1 MAVNDESKTNK
12 KRDDLFASPLGNV
25 SRFVF
30 DQSVV
35 DVFPDMIQRSVPG
48 YQTIINLCG
57 ELAARFVQADSNC
70 YDLGCSLGASS
81 LAIRQQIDQPGVS
94 IIAVDNSPAMLER
107 CQSLLD
113 NQNPV
118 KSSATEVQLV
128 EADICDIEISNAS
141 LVVMNF
147 TLQFIPLDKRV
158 ALLEKIYAGL
168 NPGGCLVIS
177 EKLLFE
183 PESLN
188 QLLTELHHQFKRAQG
203 YSDLEIS
210 QKRDSIENVLI
221 PETLDSHINRL
232 KAIGFESASPWF
244 QCFNFASLV
253 AIKPK

>member
-1 MAVNDESKTNK
+1 MSDKSKL
-12 KRDDLFASPLGNV
+12 DDLFASPLGNV
-25 SRFVF
+25 PRFAF
-30 DQSVV
+30 DEAVV

-57 ELAARFVQADSNC
+57 ELAARYVQPNSNC

-81 LAIRQQIDQPGVS
+81 LAIAQHVKQPGVS
-94 IIAVDNSPAMLER
+94 IVAVDNSAAMLAR
-107 CQSLLD
+107 CDAVLEKQHST
-113 NQNPV
+113 
-118 KSSATEVQLV
+118 ATIQLV

-147 TLQFIPLDKRV
+147 TLQFIAIEKRQ

-188 QLLTELHHQFKRAQG
+188 QLLSELHHQFKSAQG

-210 QKRDSIENVLI
+210 QKRDSLENFLL
-221 PETLDSHINRL
+221 PETLETHINRI
-232 KAIGFESASPWF
+232 KACGFNAASPWF

-253 AIKPK
+253 AIKQH

>member
-1 MAVNDESKTNK
+1 MSDANRPSA
-12 KRDDLFASPLGNV
+12 RDDLFASPLGNIP
-25 SRFVF
+25 RFAF
-30 DQSVV
+30 DQAVV

-81 LAIRQQIDQPGVS
+81 LAIRQQIQQPGVT
-94 IIAVDNSPAMLER
+94 IVAVDNSAAMLAR
-107 CQSLLD
+107 CQTLLQSD
-113 NQNPV
+113 QA
-118 KSSATEVQLV
+118 ATAVELV
-128 EADICDIEISNAS
+128 EADICDIEINNAS

-147 TLQFIPLDKRV
+147 TLQFIAIEKRQ
-158 ALLEKIYAGL
+158 ALLEKIHAGL

-188 QLLTELHHQFKRAQG
+188 QLLSELHHQFKSAQG

-210 QKRDSIENVLI
+210 QKRDSLENILI
-221 PETLDSHINRL
+221 PETLETHINRI
-232 KAIGFESASPWF
+232 KACGFNSASPWF

-253 AIKPK
+253 AVK

>member
-1 MAVNDESKTNK
+1 MAVNDEILSKA

-25 SRFVF
+25 PRFVF
-30 DQSVV
+30 DRAVV
-35 DVFPDMIQRSVPG
+35 DVFPDMIQRAVPG
-48 YQTIINLCG
+48 YQTIINLSG
-57 ELAARFVQADSNC
+57 ELAARFVQPHSNC

-81 LAIRQQIDQPGVS
+81 LAIRQQIDQPGVT

-107 CQSLLD
+107 CQTLLD
-113 NQNPV
+113 NH
-118 KSSATEVQLV
+118 SSETPVQLR
-128 EADICDIEISNAS
+128 EADICDIDITNAS

-147 TLQFIPLDKRV
+147 TLQFIPLNKRQ

-168 NPGGCLVIS
+168 RPGGCLVIS

-188 QLLTELHHQFKRAQG
+188 QLLSELHHQFKSAQG

-221 PETLDSHINRL
+221 PETLDSHISRL
-232 KAIGFESASPWF
+232 RACGFKSASPWF

-253 AIKPK
+253 AIKPELD

>member
-1 MAVNDESKTNK
+1 MSDANRPSA
-12 KRDDLFASPLGNV
+12 RDDLFATPLGNV
-25 SRFVF
+25 PRFAF
-30 DQSVV
+30 DQAVV

-81 LAIRQQIDQPGVS
+81 LAIRQQIQQPGVS
-94 IIAVDNSPAMLER
+94 IIAVDNSAAMLAR
-107 CQSLLD
+107 CQTLLQSD
-113 NQNPV
+113 QA
-118 KSSATEVQLV
+118 ATAVELV
-128 EADICDIEISNAS
+128 EADICDIEINNAS

-147 TLQFIPLDKRV
+147 TLQFIAIEKRR

-188 QLLTELHHQFKRAQG
+188 QLLSELHHQFKSAQG

-210 QKRDSIENVLI
+210 QKRDSLENILI
-221 PETLDSHINRL
+221 PETLETHINRL
-232 KAIGFESASPWF
+232 KACGFNSASPWF

-253 AIKPK
+253 AVK

>member
-1 MAVNDESKTNK
+1 MTDHKPPQTAVSLQHDN
-12 KRDDLFASPLGNV
+12 LFASPLGKV
-25 SRFVF
+25 PGFAF
-30 DQSVV
+30 DQAVV

-57 ELAARFVQADSNC
+57 ELAARFVQDDSNC
-70 YDLGCSLGASS
+70 YDLGCSLGAST
-81 LAIRQQIDQPGVS
+81 LALRKQITQRGVK
-94 IIAVDNSPAMLER
+94 IVAVDNSAAMLER
-107 CQSLLD
+107 CATVLHED
-113 NQNPV
+113 TATTPV
-118 KSSATEVQLV
+118 ELV

-147 TLQFIPLDKRV
+147 TLQFIATEKRQ

-188 QLLTELHHQFKRAQG
+188 QLLSELHHQFKRAQG

-210 QKRDSIENVLI
+210 QKRDSLENVLI
-221 PETLDSHINRL
+221 PETLETHIKRIR
-232 KAIGFESASPWF
+232 ACGFNPASPWF

-253 AIKPK
+253 AIK

>member
-1 MAVNDESKTNK
+1 MSDANRPSA
-12 KRDDLFASPLGNV
+12 RDDLFASPLGNV
-25 SRFVF
+25 PRFAF
-30 DQSVV
+30 DQAVV

-81 LAIRQQIDQPGVS
+81 LAIRQQIQQPGVS
-94 IIAVDNSPAMLER
+94 IIAVDNSAAMLAR
-107 CQSLLD
+107 CQTLLQSD
-113 NQNPV
+113 QA
-118 KSSATEVQLV
+118 ATAVELV
-128 EADICDIEISNAS
+128 EADICDIEINNAS

-147 TLQFIPLDKRV
+147 TLQFIAIEKRQ

-188 QLLTELHHQFKRAQG
+188 QLLSELHHQFKSAQG

-210 QKRDSIENVLI
+210 QKRDSLENILI
-221 PETLDSHINRL
+221 PETLETHINRI
-232 KAIGFESASPWF
+232 KACGFNSASPWF

-253 AIKPK
+253 AVK

>member
-1 MAVNDESKTNK
+1 VSDANRPSA
-12 KRDDLFASPLGNV
+12 RDDLFASPLGNIP
-25 SRFVF
+25 RFAF
-30 DQSVV
+30 DQAVV

-81 LAIRQQIDQPGVS
+81 LAIRQQIQQPGVS
-94 IIAVDNSPAMLER
+94 IIAVDNSAAMLAR
-107 CQSLLD
+107 CQTLLQSD
-113 NQNPV
+113 QA
-118 KSSATEVQLV
+118 ATAVELV
-128 EADICDIEISNAS
+128 EADICDIEINNAS

-147 TLQFIPLDKRV
+147 TLQFIAIEKRQ

-188 QLLTELHHQFKRAQG
+188 QLLSELHHQFKSAQG

-210 QKRDSIENVLI
+210 QKRDSLENILI
-221 PETLDSHINRL
+221 PETLETHINRI
-232 KAIGFESASPWF
+232 KACGFNSASPWF

-253 AIKPK
+253 AVK

>member
-1 MAVNDESKTNK
+1 MSDKPKQDN
-12 KRDDLFASPLGNV
+12 LFASPLGNV
-25 SRFVF
+25 PRFAF
-30 DQSVV
+30 DEAVV

-48 YQTIINLCG
+48 YRTIINLCG
-57 ELAARFVQADSNC
+57 ELAARYVQPDSNC

-81 LAIRQQIDQPGVS
+81 LAIAQQVKQPGVS
-94 IIAVDNSPAMLER
+94 IVAVDNSAAMLTR
-107 CQSLLD
+107 CESVLEKQ
-113 NQNPV
+113 QTT
-118 KSSATEVQLV
+118 ATIQLV

-147 TLQFIPLDKRV
+147 TLQFIAIEKRQ

-188 QLLTELHHQFKRAQG
+188 QLLSELHHQFKSAQG

-210 QKRDSIENVLI
+210 QKRDSLENFLL
-221 PETLDSHINRL
+221 PETLETHINRI
-232 KAIGFESASPWF
+232 KACGFNSASPWF

-253 AIKPK
+253 AIK

>member
-1 MAVNDESKTNK
+1 MTDHKPPQTAVSLQHDN
-12 KRDDLFASPLGNV
+12 LFASPLGKV
-25 SRFVF
+25 PGFAF
-30 DQSVV
+30 DQAVV

-57 ELAARFVQADSNC
+57 ELAARFVQDDSNC
-70 YDLGCSLGASS
+70 YDLGCSLGAST
-81 LAIRQQIDQPGVS
+81 LALRKQITQRGVK
-94 IIAVDNSPAMLER
+94 IVAVDNSAAMLER
-107 CQSLLD
+107 CATVLHED
-113 NQNPV
+113 TATTPV
-118 KSSATEVQLV
+118 ELV
-128 EADICDIEISNAS
+128 EADICDIEISNAA

-147 TLQFIPLDKRV
+147 TLQFIATEKRQ

-188 QLLTELHHQFKRAQG
+188 QLLSELHHQFKRAQG

-210 QKRDSIENVLI
+210 QKRDSLENVLI
-221 PETLDSHINRL
+221 PETLETHIKRIR
-232 KAIGFESASPWF
+232 ACGFNSASPWF

-253 AIKPK
+253 AIK

>member
-1 MAVNDESKTNK
+1 MSDANRPSA
-12 KRDDLFASPLGNV
+12 RDDLFASPLGNV
-25 SRFVF
+25 PRFAF
-30 DQSVV
+30 DQAVV

-81 LAIRQQIDQPGVS
+81 LAIRQQIQQPGVT
-94 IIAVDNSPAMLER
+94 IVAVDNSAAMLAR
-107 CQSLLD
+107 CQTLLQSD
-113 NQNPV
+113 QA
-118 KSSATEVQLV
+118 ATAVELV
-128 EADICDIEISNAS
+128 EADICDIEINNAS

-147 TLQFIPLDKRV
+147 TLQFIAIEKRQ

-188 QLLTELHHQFKRAQG
+188 QLLSELHHQFKSAQG

-210 QKRDSIENVLI
+210 QKRDSLENILI
-221 PETLDSHINRL
+221 PETLETHINRI
-232 KAIGFESASPWF
+232 KACGFNSASPWF

-253 AIKPK
+253 AVK

>member
-1 MAVNDESKTNK
+1 MTDKPKQDN
-12 KRDDLFASPLGNV
+12 LFASPLGNV
-25 SRFVF
+25 PRFAF
-30 DQSVV
+30 DKAVV

-57 ELAARFVQADSNC
+57 ELAARFVQPDSNC

-81 LAIRQQIDQPGVS
+81 LAIAQQIKQPGVS
-94 IIAVDNSPAMLER
+94 IVAVDNSAAMLTR
-107 CQSLLD
+107 CETLLK
-113 NQNPV
+113 QGQTQ
-118 KSSATEVQLV
+118 ATIELV

-147 TLQFIPLDKRV
+147 TLQFIAIERRQ
-158 ALLEKIYAGL
+158 ALLEKIYTGL

-188 QLLTELHHQFKRAQG
+188 QLLTELHHQFKSAQG

-210 QKRDSIENVLI
+210 QKRDSLENFLL
-221 PETLDSHINRL
+221 PETLETHINRI
-232 KAIGFESASPWF
+232 KTCGFNSASPWF

-253 AIKPK
+253 AIK

>member
-1 MAVNDESKTNK
+1 MTDHKPPQTAVSLQHDN
-12 KRDDLFASPLGNV
+12 LFASPLGKV
-25 SRFVF
+25 PGFAF
-30 DQSVV
+30 DQAVV

-57 ELAARFVQADSNC
+57 ELAARFVQDDSNC
-70 YDLGCSLGASS
+70 YDLGCSLGAST
-81 LAIRQQIDQPGVS
+81 LALRKQITQRGVK
-94 IIAVDNSPAMLER
+94 IVAVDNSAAMLER
-107 CQSLLD
+107 CATVLHED
-113 NQNPV
+113 TATTPV
-118 KSSATEVQLV
+118 ELV

-147 TLQFIPLDKRV
+147 TLQFIATEKRQ

-188 QLLTELHHQFKRAQG
+188 QLLSELPHQFKRAQG

-210 QKRDSIENVLI
+210 QKRDSLENVLI
-221 PETLDSHINRL
+221 PETLETHIKRIR
-232 KAIGFESASPWF
+232 ACGFNSASPWF

-253 AIKPK
+253 AIK

>member
-1 MAVNDESKTNK
+1 MTDHKPPQPAVSLQHDN
-12 KRDDLFASPLGNV
+12 LFASPLGKV
-25 SRFVF
+25 PGFAF
-30 DQSVV
+30 DQAVV

-57 ELAARFVQADSNC
+57 ELAARFVQDDSNC
-70 YDLGCSLGASS
+70 YDLGCSLGAST
-81 LAIRQQIDQPGVS
+81 LALRKQITQRGVK
-94 IIAVDNSPAMLER
+94 IVAVDNSAAMLER
-107 CQSLLD
+107 CATVLHED
-113 NQNPV
+113 TATTPV
-118 KSSATEVQLV
+118 ELV

-147 TLQFIPLDKRV
+147 TLQFIATEKRQ

-188 QLLTELHHQFKRAQG
+188 QLLSELHHQFKRAQG

-210 QKRDSIENVLI
+210 QKRDSLENVLI
-221 PETLDSHINRL
+221 PETLETHIKRIR
-232 KAIGFESASPWF
+232 ACGFNSASPWF

-253 AIKPK
+253 AIK

>member
-1 MAVNDESKTNK
+1 VSDANRPSA
-12 KRDDLFASPLGNV
+12 RDDLFASPLGNV
-25 SRFVF
+25 PRFAF
-30 DQSVV
+30 DQAVV

-81 LAIRQQIDQPGVS
+81 LAIRQQIQQPGVT
-94 IIAVDNSPAMLER
+94 IVAVDNSAAMLAR
-107 CQSLLD
+107 CQTLLQSD
-113 NQNPV
+113 QA
-118 KSSATEVQLV
+118 ATAVELV
-128 EADICDIEISNAS
+128 EADICDIEINNAS

-147 TLQFIPLDKRV
+147 TLQFIAIEKRQ

-188 QLLTELHHQFKRAQG
+188 QLLSELHHQFKSAQG

-210 QKRDSIENVLI
+210 QKRDSLENILI
-221 PETLDSHINRL
+221 PETLETHINRI
-232 KAIGFESASPWF
+232 KACGFNSASPWF

-253 AIKPK
+253 AVK

>member
-1 MAVNDESKTNK
+1 MSASEEQP
-12 KRDDLFASPLGNV
+12 KRDDLFAYPLGNV
-25 SRFVF
+25 PRFVF
-30 DQSVV
+30 DKAVV

-57 ELAARFVQADSNC
+57 ELAARFVQPNSNC

-81 LAIRQQIDQPGVS
+81 FAMQREIAQPGVR
-94 IIAVDNSPAMLER
+94 IIAVDNSAAMLER
-107 CQSLLD
+107 CQLLLKSTVSD
-113 NQNPV
+113 VPV
-118 KSSATEVQLV
+118 ELL

-147 TLQFIPLDKRV
+147 TLQFIAVEKRQ

-183 PESLN
+183 PEPLN
-188 QLLTELHHQFKRAQG
+188 TLLSELHHQFKRAQG

-221 PETLDSHINRL
+221 PETLDAHIQRI
-232 KAIGFESASPWF
+232 KACGFNSASPWF

-253 AIKPK
+253 AVK

>member
-1 MAVNDESKTNK
+1 V
-12 KRDDLFASPLGNV
+12 P
-25 SRFVF
+25 RFVF
-30 DQSVV
+30 DKAVV

-57 ELAARFVQADSNC
+57 ELAARFVQPNSNC

-81 LAIRQQIDQPGVS
+81 FAMQREIAQPGVR
-94 IIAVDNSPAMLER
+94 IIAVDNSAAMLER
-107 CQSLLD
+107 CQLLLKSTVSD
-113 NQNPV
+113 VPV
-118 KSSATEVQLV
+118 ELL

-147 TLQFIPLDKRV
+147 TLQFIAVEKRQ

-183 PESLN
+183 PEPLN
-188 QLLTELHHQFKRAQG
+188 TLLSELHHQFKRAQG

-221 PETLDSHINRL
+221 PETLDAHIQRI
-232 KAIGFESASPWF
+232 KACGFNSASPWF

-253 AIKPK
+253 AVK

>member
-1 MAVNDESKTNK
+1 MGASEEQP
-12 KRDDLFASPLGNV
+12 KRDDLFANPLGNV
-25 SRFVF
+25 PRFVF
-30 DQSVV
+30 DKAVV
-35 DVFPDMIQRSVPG
+35 DVFQDMIQRSVPG

-57 ELAARFVQADSNC
+57 ELAARFVQPNSNC

-81 LAIRQQIDQPGVS
+81 FAMQREIAQPDVR
-94 IIAVDNSPAMLER
+94 IIAVDNSAAMLER
-107 CQSLLD
+107 CQLLLKSTVSD
-113 NQNPV
+113 VPV
-118 KSSATEVQLV
+118 ELL

-147 TLQFIPLDKRV
+147 TLQFIAVEKRQ

-183 PESLN
+183 PEPLN
-188 QLLTELHHQFKRAQG
+188 TLLSELHHQFKRAQG

-221 PETLDSHINRL
+221 PETLDAHIQRI
-232 KAIGFESASPWF
+232 KACGFNSASPWF

-253 AIKPK
+253 AVK

>member
-1 MAVNDESKTNK
+1 MSASEEQP
-12 KRDDLFASPLGNV
+12 KRDDLFAKPLGNV
-25 SRFVF
+25 PRFVF
-30 DQSVV
+30 DKAVV

-57 ELAARFVQADSNC
+57 ELAARFVQPNSNC

-81 LAIRQQIDQPGVS
+81 FAMQREIAQPGVR
-94 IIAVDNSPAMLER
+94 IIAVDNSAAMLER
-107 CQSLLD
+107 CQLLLKSTVSD
-113 NQNPV
+113 VPV
-118 KSSATEVQLV
+118 ELL

-147 TLQFIPLDKRV
+147 TLQFIAVEKRQ

-183 PESLN
+183 PEPLN
-188 QLLTELHHQFKRAQG
+188 TLLSELHHQFKRAQG

-221 PETLDSHINRL
+221 PETLDAHIQRI
-232 KAIGFESASPWF
+232 KACGFNSASPWF

-253 AIKPK
+253 AVK

>member
-1 MAVNDESKTNK
+1 MSDANRPSA
-12 KRDDLFASPLGNV
+12 RDDLFASPLGNIP
-25 SRFVF
+25 RFAF
-30 DQSVV
+30 DQAVV

-81 LAIRQQIDQPGVS
+81 LAIRQQIQQPGVS
-94 IIAVDNSPAMLER
+94 IIAVDNSAAMLAR
-107 CQSLLD
+107 CQTLLQSD
-113 NQNPV
+113 QA
-118 KSSATEVQLV
+118 ATAVELV
-128 EADICDIEISNAS
+128 EADICDIEINNAS

-147 TLQFIPLDKRV
+147 TLQFIAIEKRQ

-188 QLLTELHHQFKRAQG
+188 QLLSELHHQFKSAQG

-210 QKRDSIENVLI
+210 QKRDSLENILI
-221 PETLDSHINRL
+221 PETLETHINRI
-232 KAIGFESASPWF
+232 KACGFNSASPWF

-253 AIKPK
+253 AVK

>member
-1 MAVNDESKTNK
+1 MNDKSKQDN
-12 KRDDLFASPLGNV
+12 LFASPLGNV
-25 SRFVF
+25 PRFTF
-30 DQSVV
+30 DQAVV

-57 ELAARFVQADSNC
+57 ELAARYVQPGSNC

-81 LAIRQQIDQPGVS
+81 LAIAQQVKQPGVS
-94 IIAVDNSPAMLER
+94 IVAVDNSAAMLSR
-107 CQSLLD
+107 C
-113 NQNPV
+113 
-118 KSSATEVQLV
+118 KSVLEKTPSTAVIELV

-147 TLQFIPLDKRV
+147 TLQFIAIEKRQ

-188 QLLTELHHQFKRAQG
+188 QLLSELHHQFKRAQG

-210 QKRDSIENVLI
+210 QKRDSLEDFLL
-221 PETLDSHINRL
+221 PETLETHIHRI
-232 KAIGFESASPWF
+232 KACGFNSASPWF

-253 AIKPK
+253 AIK

>member
-1 MAVNDESKTNK
+1 M
-12 KRDDLFASPLGNV
+12 P
-25 SRFVF
+25 RFVF
-30 DQSVV
+30 DKAVV

-57 ELAARFVQADSNC
+57 ELAARFVQPNSNC

-81 LAIRQQIDQPGVS
+81 FAMQREIAQPGVR
-94 IIAVDNSPAMLER
+94 IIAVDNSAAMLER
-107 CQSLLD
+107 CQLLLKSTVSD
-113 NQNPV
+113 VPV
-118 KSSATEVQLV
+118 ELL

-147 TLQFIPLDKRV
+147 TLQFIAVEKRQ

-183 PESLN
+183 PEPLN
-188 QLLTELHHQFKRAQG
+188 TLLSELHHQFKRAQG

-221 PETLDSHINRL
+221 PETLDAHIQRI
-232 KAIGFESASPWF
+232 KACGFNSASPWF

-253 AIKPK
+253 AVK

>member
-1 MAVNDESKTNK
+1 MSDANRPSA
-12 KRDDLFASPLGNV
+12 RDDLFASPLGNIP
-25 SRFVF
+25 RFAF
-30 DQSVV
+30 DQAVV

-81 LAIRQQIDQPGVS
+81 LAIRQQIQQPGVT
-94 IIAVDNSPAMLER
+94 IVAVDNSAAMLAR
-107 CQSLLD
+107 CQTLLQSD
-113 NQNPV
+113 QA
-118 KSSATEVQLV
+118 ATAVELV
-128 EADICDIEISNAS
+128 EADICDIEINNAS

-147 TLQFIPLDKRV
+147 TLQFIAIEKRQ

-188 QLLTELHHQFKRAQG
+188 QLLSELHHQFKSAQG

-210 QKRDSIENVLI
+210 QKRDSLENILI
-221 PETLDSHINRL
+221 PETLETHINRI
-232 KAIGFESASPWF
+232 KACGFNSASPWF

-253 AIKPK
+253 AVK

>member
-1 MAVNDESKTNK
+1 VADSKGSNH
-12 KRDDLFASPLGNV
+12 DNLFASPLGKV
-25 SRFVF
+25 PGFVF
-30 DQSVV
+30 DQAVV

-81 LAIRQQIDQPGVS
+81 LAIRQQIRQPRVK
-94 IIAVDNSPAMLER
+94 IIAVDNSAAMLER
-107 CQSLLD
+107 CAAVLQQD
-113 NQNPV
+113 QYETPV
-118 KSSATEVQLV
+118 DLV
-128 EADICDIEISNAS
+128 EADICAIDISNAS
-141 LVVMNF
+141 LVVLNF
-147 TLQFIPLDKRV
+147 TLQFIAIDKRQ

-188 QLLTELHHQFKRAQG
+188 QLLSELHHQFKRAQG

-210 QKRDSIENVLI
+210 QKRDSLENVLL
-221 PETLDSHINRL
+221 PETLESHIKRL
-232 KAIGFESASPWF
+232 RACGFNSASPWF

-253 AIKPK
+253 AIK

>member
-1 MAVNDESKTNK
+1 MSDTPKQDN
-12 KRDDLFASPLGNV
+12 LFASPLGNV
-25 SRFVF
+25 PRFAF
-30 DQSVV
+30 DEAVV

-57 ELAARFVQADSNC
+57 ELAARYVQPNSNC

-81 LAIRQQIDQPGVS
+81 LAIAQQVNQPGVS
-94 IIAVDNSPAMLER
+94 IVAVDNSAAMLSR
-107 CQSLLD
+107 CASVLEQG
-113 NQNPV
+113 QTTA
-118 KSSATEVQLV
+118 KIELV

-147 TLQFIPLDKRV
+147 TLQFIAIDKRQ
-158 ALLEKIYAGL
+158 ALVEKIYAGL

-188 QLLTELHHQFKRAQG
+188 QLLSELHHQFKSAQG

-210 QKRDSIENVLI
+210 QKRDSLENFLL
-221 PETLDSHINRL
+221 PETLETHINRI
-232 KAIGFESASPWF
+232 KACGFNSASPWF

-253 AIKPK
+253 AIK

>member
-1 MAVNDESKTNK
+1 VSDANRPSA
-12 KRDDLFASPLGNV
+12 RDDLFASPLGNIP
-25 SRFVF
+25 RFAF
-30 DQSVV
+30 DQAVV

-81 LAIRQQIDQPGVS
+81 LAIRQQIQQPGVT
-94 IIAVDNSPAMLER
+94 IVAVDNSAAMLAR
-107 CQSLLD
+107 CQTLLQSD
-113 NQNPV
+113 QA
-118 KSSATEVQLV
+118 ATAVELV
-128 EADICDIEISNAS
+128 EADICDIEINNAS

-147 TLQFIPLDKRV
+147 TLQFIAIEKRQ

-188 QLLTELHHQFKRAQG
+188 QLLSELHHQFKSAQG

-210 QKRDSIENVLI
+210 QKRDSLENILI
-221 PETLDSHINRL
+221 PETLETHINRI
-232 KAIGFESASPWF
+232 KACGFSSASPWF

-253 AIKPK
+253 AVK